1 MRAVFLIVS
10 LILNKIQTKGDVNLW
25 DRGPNQGHLCFF
37 YILKLK
43 VSEG

>member
-37 YILKLK
+37 LYIEI
-43 VSEG
+43 EGI